1 MTTSKPA
8 IWFPT
13 VRTHT
18 GTDVFTE
25 RLVEGLN
32 KQGIKAEITWL
43 PLRAEYLPWTVPIPT
58 PPKWATVVHVN
69 TWLHIRFLPK
79 QLPVIAT
86 LHHAI
91 HDPELHPRKDML
103 RAAYHK
109 YWIAPNERRV
119 MQLANQ
125 VTAVSQFV
133 AKMAQQTLCNVPI
146 QVIYNSID
154 TDKYKPSHYHKKPN
168 EPFQLLYVGAWR
180 NLKGVDLLSP
190 IIGKLGDHFKLQY
203 TGGEAA
209 KKDRIDMPP
218 NTDDL
223 GRLTHE
229 QVIKAMQN
237 ADALLFPSR
246 SEGFG
251 LVVTEAMACGLPVV
265 ITNGSALTELINHGV
280 TGLLCEKDN
289 IQDFVETIQYLKR
302 NPEKCIEIG
311 KMAREMAIQ
320 RFNTDNMLKE
330 YINIYN
336 KIVMT

>member
-1 MTTSKPA
+1 MNNTKPA

-13 VRTHT
+13 IKTNT

-43 PLRAEYLPWTVPIPT
+43 PLRAEYLPWTVPIPS
-58 PPKWATVVHVN
+58 PPKWATIVHVN
-69 TWLHIRFLPK
+69 TWLHTRFLPK

-91 HDPELHPRKDML
+91 HDPELHPRKGML
-103 RAAYHK
+103 RAAYHR

-119 MQLANQ
+119 MQLANH

-154 TDKYKPSHYHKKPN
+154 THKYKPSHYHKKSN
-168 EPFQLLYVGAWR
+168 EQFQLLYVGAWR
-180 NLKGVDLLSP
+180 NLKGVDLLFP
-190 IIGKLGDHFKLQY
+190 IISKLGDNFKLQY

-209 KKDRIDMPP
+209 KKEGIYMPP
-218 NTDDL
+218 NTHDL

-251 LVVTEAMACGLPVV
+251 LVVIEAMACGLPVV
-265 ITNGSALTELINHGV
+265 ITNCSALTELINHGV

-302 NPEKCIEIG
+302 NPKKCIEIG

-336 KIVMT
+336 LIVRT